1 MEYLIR
7 YSAVEDFEKLFV
19 DSIEESI
26 RKMVNSKFLLRK
38 SNYELSISF
47 YENYIVFIK
56 IENSTVMELA
66 RSSYEDFIPDEF
78 IEIFLDIQN
87 LPPRLKRYKTLGLN
101 SFRNE
106 IKESLKDGKIIVE
119 NNNVIWS
126 DYNFCLKVDQNTKLE
141 GILY

>member
-78 IEIFLDIQN
+78 IEIFWISKIYL
-87 LPPRLKRYKTLGLN
+87 LG
-101 SFRNE
+101 
-106 IKESLKDGKIIVE
+106 
-119 NNNVIWS
+119 
-126 DYNFCLKVDQNTKLE
+126 
-141 GILY
+141 